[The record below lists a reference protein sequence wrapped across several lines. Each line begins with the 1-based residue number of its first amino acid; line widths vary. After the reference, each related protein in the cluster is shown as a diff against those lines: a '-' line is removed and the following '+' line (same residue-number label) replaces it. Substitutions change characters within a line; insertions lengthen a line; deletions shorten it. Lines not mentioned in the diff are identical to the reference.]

1 MRTVPPFLVDLPAI
15 PDHLV
20 HTMTNRSRI
29 IGHSLVGL
37 PMALLAAA
45 GVLKLADLTSFAR
58 DLDGWD
64 AVPSA
69 LVAPVALLV
78 PVFEVGTA
86 ALWFSGTWRAISLI
100 SWIVLITVFSAV
112 FAYELA
118 AHGPPAC
125 ACFGTILRYE
135 ATRAEAWSVLIRN
148 AGLLSALSAGAWL
161 WFGSTS
167 KATPSR
173 SSSLATE

>member
-1 MRTVPPFLVDLPAI
+1 
-15 PDHLV
+15 
-20 HTMTNRSRI
+20 MTNRSRI
-29 IGHSLVGL
+29 IVHSLVGL

-45 GVLKLADLTSFAR
+45 GVLKFADLTSFAR

-100 SWIVLITVFSAV
+100 SGIVLITVFSAV
-112 FAYELA
+112 FAYEYELA

-161 WFGSTS
+161 WFGQ
-167 KATPSR
+167 ASR
-173 SSSLATE
+173 TTCITEPLPAAD